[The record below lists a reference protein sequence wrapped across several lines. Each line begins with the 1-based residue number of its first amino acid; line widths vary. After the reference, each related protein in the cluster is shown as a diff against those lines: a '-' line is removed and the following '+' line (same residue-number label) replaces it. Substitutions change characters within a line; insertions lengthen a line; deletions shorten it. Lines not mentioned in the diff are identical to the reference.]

1 MHRPTQAVRLSTYAT
16 LAAGTAMAGATA
28 EGADFYEVVDYYLP
42 YGQSG
47 STVLLDASSLNSQF
61 QFGFTAT
68 AATTGTQI
76 RAINNNVRFSTA
88 SNFSF
93 GNEAVRRDSGFD
105 FGTLSSG
112 ATDNQLFIRFGF
124 GGQWQTVGSTGFLGF
139 AFIDGSD
146 RYYGWIEMTTEPRD
160 YYGQARGAIRI
171 NSWFING
178 TANETVIAGQTGG
191 GGAVPGLGGLAA
203 LACGAAGMR
212 RSRNRVA

>member
-42 YGQSG
+42 YGQSR
-47 STVLLDASSLNSQF
+47 STVLLDASSLNTQF
-61 QFGFTAT
+61 QFGFLASG
-68 AATTGTQI
+68 ASSGTQI
-76 RAINNNVRFSTA
+76 YAINNNVRFSTA
-88 SNFSF
+88 PNGDFT
-93 GNEAVRRDSGFD
+93 NEAVRRDSGFD
-105 FGTLSSG
+105 FGSLTNGS
-112 ATDNQLFIRFGF
+112 TDRQLFIRREGV
-124 GGQWQTVGSTGFLGF
+124 GQWQTVGSTGFLGF
-139 AFIDGSD
+139 AFIDGAD
-146 RYYGWIEMTTEPRD
+146 RYYGWIEMTTDPRD